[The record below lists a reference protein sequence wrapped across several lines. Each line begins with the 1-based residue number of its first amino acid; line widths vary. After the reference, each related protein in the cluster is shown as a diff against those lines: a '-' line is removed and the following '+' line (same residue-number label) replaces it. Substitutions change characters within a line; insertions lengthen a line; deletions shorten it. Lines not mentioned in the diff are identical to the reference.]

1 MEAFL
6 LLSPFLLFSDDYL
19 ILPSGNLQIISVSAQ
34 HQGMYKCGAVN
45 PVTKETVIQSHGT
58 KLSVKCKLDDVKSRR
73 SVYVRPTNVFV
84 FFLVCLDSDPSSSVQ
99 IVYPKTPKT
108 VSIEKSQPLTLECV
122 VSGSPAPAAKWFKN
136 GKVIPG
142 PSHQRQHNNLAFVRA
157 MRSDEGS
164 YTCAV
169 ETEQGTLVS
178 ANYTVKVLGKKNT
191 MREECEW

>member
-1 MEAFL
+1 MMLNQGEAFICL
-6 LLSPFLLFSDDYL
+6 L
-19 ILPSGNLQIISVSAQ
+19 
-34 HQGMYKCGAVN
+34 C
-45 PVTKETVIQSHGT
+45 
-58 KLSVKCKLDDVKSRR
+58 
-73 SVYVRPTNVFV
+73 YVRPTNVFV

-191 MREECEW
+191 MREECEWWLFDADV

>member
-1 MEAFL
+1 MSA
-6 LLSPFLLFSDDYL
+6 LLSQTNEGLFL
-19 ILPSGNLQIISVSAQ
+19 
-34 HQGMYKCGAVN
+34 
-45 PVTKETVIQSHGT
+45 
-58 KLSVKCKLDDVKSRR
+58 
-73 SVYVRPTNVFV
+73 
-84 FFLVCLDSDPSSSVQ
+84 FLVSLDSDPSSSVQ

-178 ANYTVKVLGKKNT
+178 ANYTVKVLGKKKT